1 MKLKQDVV
9 VSAVLHNCSVYCISV
24 YFGILYSLLCHM
36 DSMSSWLPGQV
47 QKFPV
52 SSLALEAI
60 PFMGKRH
67 LRPCTELF
75 MASAS

>member
-1 MKLKQDVV
+1 MKLKQAV

-36 DSMSSWLPGQV
+36 DSYVVLATRTSSEISCVIFGIRSHPIHG
-47 QKFPV
+47 
-52 SSLALEAI
+52 E
-60 PFMGKRH
+60 RH